1 MRLSVIYC
9 FDHCYIS
16 CFIIICCVP
25 HFYLPAPILIVLG
38 DVHFG
43 IVRLQHATPM
53 RWHRMRSTVP
63 RWWDMGDNHTQTRST
78 SPNIDS
84 VGGDCVVHLYAQIA
98 FAVCIRRW
106 ITDVLFVPSIVQ
118 RQSQRASA
126 SNQRN
131 RNKFIFYF
139 FNLYLSRRSND
150 DLGKQNHFQ
159 VNILLFI
166 FSRARA
172 PRPHS
177 TARRALSRSWCAKIC
192 DNSSISFGW
201 RCMEPDIFVCFRV
214 SIELRPHEHVSSNF
228 SLSSCVRGENS
239 DRFRAIQ
246 LTSSV
251 YLGCLLLIEGRMQH
265 SDFPT
270 IRFDCKTSTDSR
282 HTHNANVNV

>member
-43 IVRLQHATPM
+43 IVRLQHATSM

-166 FSRARA
+166 FSRARTQA
-172 PRPHS
+172 PFDRTESIIEKLMRQNLWQFIDFILLAMHGARHFRLFS
-177 TARRALSRSWCAKIC
+177 CLHRITTAWACFFQLFI
-192 DNSSISFGW
+192 
-201 RCMEPDIFVCFRV
+201 EFVCERREQRPFSCNTIDFKCLFRMP
-214 SIELRPHEHVSSNF
+214 STHWGPNAALWFPNDS
-228 SLSSCVRGENS
+228 
-239 DRFRAIQ
+239 FR
-246 LTSSV
+246 L
-251 YLGCLLLIEGRMQH
+251 
-265 SDFPT
+265 
-270 IRFDCKTSTDSR
+270 
-282 HTHNANVNV
+282 